1 MNCDQARADLEFY
14 LDGELASDRT
24 RELEGHVRAC
34 PECAGEVLRS
44 VRWKRQVKAAGAM
57 YSPSAEFRERMTRR
71 LQKAPKKSWRWN
83 WALAGACALVLA
95 VFGLSMVRR
104 SQERLVAEHT
114 LSEVADLHVA
124 TLASASPVDVV
135 STDRHTVKPWFQGR
149 IPFTFNLPELAGSEF
164 SLVGGRMAYLRQ
176 APGAELI
183 FQIRKHQIS
192 LFIFQEHALNDG
204 FGSLNGESHQ
214 LTFNMNTW
222 TQNGLRYV
230 VVGDASGADITAL
243 SQLLKAA
250 S

>member
-34 PECAGEVLRS
+34 PECAADVLRS
-44 VRWKRQVKAAGAM
+44 VQWKRQVKAAGVM

-95 VFGLSMVRR
+95 VFGFSMVRR
-104 SQERLVAEHT
+104 SQDRLVAEHT

-149 IPFTFNLPELAGSEF
+149 IPFTFNLPELAGSDF

-192 LFIFQEHALNDG
+192 VFIFQEHALNDG
-204 FGSLNGESHQ
+204 LGSLSGPSHQ

-230 VVGDASGADITAL
+230 VVGDASGTDIAAL

>member
-1 MNCDQARADLEFY
+1 MRWDLEFY

-34 PECAGEVLRS
+34 PECAAEVLRS
-44 VRWKRQVKAAGAM
+44 VQWKRQVKAAGAM
-57 YSPSAEFRERMTRR
+57 YSPSAEFRGAMTRR
-71 LQKAPKKSWRWN
+71 LQKAPKKAWRWN
-83 WALAGACALVLA
+83 WALAGAWRAPAPA
-95 VFGLSMVRR
+95 VFGFSMVRR

-135 STDRHTVKPWFQGR
+135 STDRHTVKPWFHVGYLSHSIFRSWADSQSARGR
-149 IPFTFNLPELAGSEF
+149 ADGVLAASP
-164 SLVGGRMAYLRQ
+164 GRRTDFPDPQ
-176 APGAELI
+176 ASDFGVHIPGACAQRRI
-183 FQIRKHQIS
+183 
-192 LFIFQEHALNDG
+192 G
-204 FGSLNGESHQ
+204 FLNGQSHQ

-230 VVGDASGADITAL
+230 VVGDASGSDIASL

>member
-34 PECAGEVLRS
+34 PECAAEVLRS
-44 VRWKRQVKAAGAM
+44 VQWKRQVKAAGTM

-95 VFGLSMVRR
+95 VFGFSMVRR

-192 LFIFQEHALNDG
+192 VFIFQEHALNDG
-204 FGSLNGESHQ
+204 LGSLNGPSHQ

-230 VVGDASGADITAL
+230 VVGDASGTDIAAL

>member
-1 MNCDQARADLEFY
+1 MNCDQARAELEFY
-14 LDGELASDRT
+14 LDGELTSDRT

-34 PECAGEVLRS
+34 PECAAEVLRS
-44 VRWKRQVKAAGAM
+44 VQWKRQVKAAGAM

-95 VFGLSMVRR
+95 VFGFSMVRR

-192 LFIFQEHALNDG
+192 VFIFQEHALNDG
-204 FGSLNGESHQ
+204 LGSLNGPSHQ

-230 VVGDASGADITAL
+230 VVGDASGSDIASL

>member
-1 MNCDQARADLEFY
+1 MNCDQARAELEFY
-14 LDGELASDRT
+14 LDGELTSDRT

-44 VRWKRQVKAAGAM
+44 VQWKRQVKAAGAM

-95 VFGLSMVRR
+95 VFGFSMVRR

-192 LFIFQEHALNDG
+192 VFIFQEHALDDG
-204 FGSLNGESHQ
+204 LGSLNGPSHQ

-230 VVGDASGADITAL
+230 VVGDASGSDIASL

>member
-1 MNCDQARADLEFY
+1 MNCDQARAELEFY

-44 VRWKRQVKAAGAM
+44 VQWKRQVKAAGAM

-71 LQKAPKKSWRWN
+71 LQKAPKKAWRRN

-95 VFGLSMVRR
+95 VFGFSMVRR

-192 LFIFQEHALNDG
+192 VFIFQEHALDDG
-204 FGSLNGESHQ
+204 LGSLNGPSHQ

-230 VVGDASGADITAL
+230 VVGDASGSDIASL